1 MKPQHY
7 TVHKFGGSNLVAATD
22 FTTVAK
28 RLTGKNEV
36 VVVSAT
42 RGTTAKL
49 QHCLDVASQGESFK
63 AGLQQLQHQHEA
75 IIKSLLQGDDAQA
88 LLGGLQIDISQI
100 HDVLHAISI
109 IKNYSKQQQDNV
121 LGFGEQWSAKIL
133 TGVLS
138 LQSQAAYLN
147 ASTVLFTHKK
157 HGMLCVDWV
166 RAGSALDGFVKQT
179 PFDQLVITGF
189 IACDEAGKLITLGL
203 NCSDFSAAIFAK
215 LFQAKAL
222 IIWKDTDGIFSADP
236 ARVRSAF
243 PLEHLSY
250 ASALELAYFGATVI
264 HPKTIAPVMEDNIPI
279 HIKNAL
285 NPDAKGTL
293 ISADVPASSLPIQGI
308 TSISDIALI
317 NIEGTGLIGVC
328 STAARVFG
336 ALAHVEISVILISQ
350 ASSEHSI
357 CLAVQRDVADQAVKV
372 LEDAFEFEIAQRQVE
387 RIEADKACAILAVV
401 GDGMEGAVGV
411 NSRLAA
417 TLAQANINLKA
428 IAQGSSERNISVV
441 VSDADIDKAL
451 RAVHAGF
458 YLSNKTLSI
467 GIIGPGV
474 VGGELIQQINAS
486 LSRLHDDSQLSLQV
500 RGICNSSKMILSDEA
515 LALSDWQMQL
525 AQSDISMDANA
536 FVEHVIADDIPH
548 AVIIDCSANQGIADQ
563 YVDFVKK
570 GGHIITPNKRAGS
583 GDYAYYQSLKQA
595 LIKHHRHF
603 LYETTVCA
611 GLPVISTLG
620 DIIQTGDEV
629 LQIEGVVS
637 GTISYIFSELLQ
649 GTPFSDVIIEAKRL
663 GYTEPDPRDDLTGM
677 DIARKVVILARELG
691 LETTLED
698 VGITNLVPE
707 SLRDCDVESF
717 LQELPKHD
725 DAIASMIAS
734 KLKPGE
740 SPAYVGC
747 IAEDGSVTV
756 GIGSYPATH
765 PFVRLQGADN
775 ILTIKTKRYF
785 AQPLV
790 IQGPGAGA
798 AVTAAGVFADLLRLS
813 SMITE

>member
-1 MKPQHY
+1 
-7 TVHKFGGSNLVAATD
+7 
-22 FTTVAK
+22 
-28 RLTGKNEV
+28 
-36 VVVSAT
+36 
-42 RGTTAKL
+42 
-49 QHCLDVASQGESFK
+49 
-63 AGLQQLQHQHEA
+63 
-75 IIKSLLQGDDAQA
+75 
-88 LLGGLQIDISQI
+88 
-100 HDVLHAISI
+100 
-109 IKNYSKQQQDNV
+109 
-121 LGFGEQWSAKIL
+121 
-133 TGVLS
+133 
-138 LQSQAAYLN
+138 
-147 ASTVLFTHKK
+147 
-157 HGMLCVDWV
+157 
-166 RAGSALDGFVKQT
+166 
-179 PFDQLVITGF
+179 
-189 IACDEAGKLITLGL
+189 
-203 NCSDFSAAIFAK
+203 
-215 LFQAKAL
+215 
-222 IIWKDTDGIFSADP
+222 
-236 ARVRSAF
+236 
-243 PLEHLSY
+243 
-250 ASALELAYFGATVI
+250 
-264 HPKTIAPVMEDNIPI
+264 
-279 HIKNAL
+279 
-285 NPDAKGTL
+285 
-293 ISADVPASSLPIQGI
+293 
-308 TSISDIALI
+308 
-317 NIEGTGLIGVC
+317 
-328 STAARVFG
+328 
-336 ALAHVEISVILISQ
+336 
-350 ASSEHSI
+350 
-357 CLAVQRDVADQAVKV
+357 
-372 LEDAFEFEIAQRQVE
+372 
-387 RIEADKACAILAVV
+387 VV

-677 DIARKVVILARELG
+677 DIARKVVILAREL
-691 LETTLED
+691 
-698 VGITNLVPE
+698 
-707 SLRDCDVESF
+707 VESF

-775 ILTIKTKRYF
+775 ILTFKTKRYF